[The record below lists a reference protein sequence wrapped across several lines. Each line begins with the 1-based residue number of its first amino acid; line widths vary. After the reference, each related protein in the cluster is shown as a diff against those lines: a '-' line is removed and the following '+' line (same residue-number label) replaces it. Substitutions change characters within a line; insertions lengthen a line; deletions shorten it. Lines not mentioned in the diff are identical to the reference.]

1 MFDLKQH
8 VIGSIHTIDHTLDQ
22 SFCFFVVVVFTVA
35 VTVTNVET
43 FYWSVKTNTK
53 LFINKCYINA
63 STADTFLIEFSE
75 YTLLVLSSC
84 DEILDNVCEEFA
96 GELRENI
103 VFLNCEFEAFSFE
116 VLFERDT
123 QAKIQKTPRLF
134 FHIKFKMALFL
145 WYDYS

>member
-1 MFDLKQH
+1 M
-8 VIGSIHTIDHTLDQ
+8 
-22 SFCFFVVVVFTVA
+22 
-35 VTVTNVET
+35 
-43 FYWSVKTNTK
+43 TNTK

-84 DEILDNVCEEFA
+84 DEIA

-103 VFLNCEFEAFSFE
+103 YFLNCEFEAFSFE